1 VVHERV
7 VSALSDEE
15 LESSLLRGTAV
26 QSAFLASWLAAL
38 GEFDRRQLWLRAGF
52 PSCAAWLMARCGSSA
67 RAARDH
73 VSVAARLESAPLVR
87 AALAEGRLSFSKVRA
102 VCRVVKPENEELL
115 VGLAH
120 DLTAAQL
127 ERHVRNYEVSQRLL
141 SDKHEVERRSRCGIS
156 TWTDMDGLIH
166 HEVVLPP
173 EEGKLLERAIE
184 FGMEQ
189 VYKEQRAAA
198 KAARVEGREPEL
210 VPVRTAKQ
218 RRYDGLTWVCRQG
231 LINAERDPSGVPVD
245 DPFLIVFHV
254 QEGTAA
260 VDEKGN
266 VDLGGGVSVT
276 PKVLQRLC
284 CSSMIQAML
293 VGDDGR
299 RPLDL
304 GRRARLVQPKQKT
317 ALAAVYPACEFPGC
331 EVPVRWCQFHHVR
344 WWGRD
349 VGGSD
354 LDNFRPLCRRH
365 HSLVHE
371 GGWDLVIDPMD
382 RLVAISPRGRR
393 FDGSQVLTD
402 EAVSHES
409 MVADLEA
416 MGFDVGDF
424 DDPERHES
432 LGGRCRGERMTKW
445 ARETILMAHAA
456 ADGGRLTNV
465 DGSFSATEGPP
476 LRT

>member
-1 VVHERV
+1 VVHGDV
-7 VSALSDEE
+7 LSALSDEE

-26 QSAFLASWLAAL
+26 QSAYLASWLAAL
-38 GEFDRRQLWLRAGF
+38 GEFDRRQLWLKAGF
-52 PSCAAWLMARCGSSA
+52 HSCVAWLMARCGSSS

-73 VSVAARLESAPLVR
+73 VSVATRLESAPLVR

-102 VCRVVKPENEELL
+102 LCRVVKPENEEFL
-115 VGLAH
+115 VGLAL
-120 DLTAAQL
+120 DMTAAQL
-127 ERHVRNYEVSQRLL
+127 ERHVRNYEVSQRLS
-141 SDKHEVERRSRCGIS
+141 SDEDEVGRRSKCGIT
-156 TWTDMDGLIH
+156 TWTDMEGLVH

-184 FGMEQ
+184 YGMDQ
-189 VYKEQRAAA
+189 VYKERRAAE
-198 KAARVEGREPEL
+198 KAARAEGREPEL
-210 VPVRTAKQ
+210 APVRTAKQ

-231 LINAERDPSGVPVD
+231 LLNAERDPSGVPVD

-276 PKVLQRLC
+276 PAVLKRLC
-284 CSSMIQAML
+284 CSSMVQAML

-317 ALAAVYPACEFPGC
+317 ALAAMYPACEFPGC

-344 WWGRD
+344 WWNRD
-349 VGGSD
+349 GGSSD
-354 LDNFRPLCRRH
+354 LDNLRPLCRRH

-371 GGWDLVIDPMD
+371 GGWELVIDPSD

-416 MGFDVGDF
+416 MGFNF
-424 DDPERHES
+424 DDAERLES
-432 LGGRCRGERMTKW
+432 LGGRWRGERLTRW
-445 ARETILMAHAA
+445 ARETIFFTHAA
-456 ADGGRLTNV
+456 ADRGRLTNV